1 MASRSATARILVVD
15 DEPQVRTLLRNR
27 FELEGYVVR
36 EASGGLEMRAAL
48 EEGAFDLIT
57 LDLNL
62 DGEDGLALAREVRA
76 HRNIPIIMIS
86 GKDEEVD
93 RVVGLEVGADDYITK
108 PFSLREVVARIRA
121 VLRRYAGPAAA
132 PGASGPI
139 TPACGPTLVFEGGAL
154 DIGKRE
160 LRCARGA
167 MIDITTAEF
176 NLMEL
181 FLRHPQRVL
190 SRDEIMTALKG
201 IDWAPFDRSID
212 TAIARLR
219 KKIEP
224 DPAAPTFIKT
234 VRGVGYVFAG
244 DARPG

>member
-1 MASRSATARILVVD
+1 
-15 DEPQVRTLLRNR
+15 
-27 FELEGYVVR
+27 
-36 EASGGLEMRAAL
+36 
-48 EEGAFDLIT
+48 
-57 LDLNL
+57 
-62 DGEDGLALAREVRA
+62 
-76 HRNIPIIMIS
+76 
-86 GKDEEVD
+86 
-93 RVVGLEVGADDYITK
+93 
-108 PFSLREVVARIRA
+108 
-121 VLRRYAGPAAA
+121 
-132 PGASGPI
+132 
-139 TPACGPTLVFEGGAL
+139 
-154 DIGKRE
+154 
-160 LRCARGA
+160 